1 MLQKSTIQ
9 FLSSLHKNN
18 NKEWFEKNRKIY
30 EAAKAD
36 FLELAQSLIT
46 GIAKFDATIGHLE
59 PKQCVFRI
67 NRDVRFS
74 KNKAPYKNNMG
85 ASMNKGGKK
94 IMKAGYYFHV
104 EPSGESFV
112 AGGIYMPE
120 AADLQKLR
128 QEIDYNFTDFKKII
142 TSKAFVNEF
151 KTLSNGEGMK
161 LSRPPKGYELDNP
174 AIEYLKHKS
183 FIATAPIVTAQL
195 SDKDL
200 VKNTLAKFKILY
212 PLVQFINEAMEG

>member
-1 MLQKSTIQ
+1 MLQKSTIH

-18 NKEWFEKNRKIY
+18 NKEWFEKNRKAY
-30 EAAKAD
+30 EGAKAD
-36 FLELAQSLIT
+36 FLELTQNLIK
-46 GIAKFDATIGHLE
+46 GIAKFDASIGHLE
-59 PKQCVFRI
+59 PKKCVFRI

-120 AADLQKLR
+120 NADLQKLR
-128 QEIDYNFTDFKKII
+128 QEIDYNFTDFKKIVNS
-142 TSKAFVNEF
+142 TSFLKQF
-151 KTLSNGEGMK
+151 KTLSDTEGMK
-161 LSRPPKGYELDNP
+161 LSRPPKGYETDNP
-174 AIEYLKHKS
+174 AIEYLKYKS
-183 FIATAPIVTAQL
+183 FIATSPIATAQL
-195 SDKDL
+195 TDKDL
-200 VKNTLAKFKILY
+200 VKNTLVKFKTLY

>member
-1 MLQKSTIQ
+1 MLQKSTLQ

-18 NKEWFEKNRKIY
+18 NKEWFEANRKKY
-30 EAAKAD
+30 EAAKTD
-36 FLELAQSLIT
+36 FLELVQYLIT
-46 GIAKFDATIGHLE
+46 GIAKFDASIGHLE
-59 PKQCVFRI
+59 PKKCVFRI

-120 AADLQKLR
+120 AADLQKVR
-128 QEIDYNFTDFKKII
+128 QEIDYNFVDFKKIVS
-142 TSKAFVNEF
+142 SKVFVSEF
-151 KTLSNGEGMK
+151 KTLSNEDGMK
-161 LSRPPKGYELDNP
+161 LSRPPKGYEPDNP
-174 AIEYLKHKS
+174 AIEYLKYKS
-183 FIATAPIVTAQL
+183 FITTAPITTTQL
-195 SDKDL
+195 TDKDL
-200 VKNTLAKFKILY
+200 VKNTIAKFKILY
-212 PLVQFINEAMEG
+212 PLVQFINEAMEE